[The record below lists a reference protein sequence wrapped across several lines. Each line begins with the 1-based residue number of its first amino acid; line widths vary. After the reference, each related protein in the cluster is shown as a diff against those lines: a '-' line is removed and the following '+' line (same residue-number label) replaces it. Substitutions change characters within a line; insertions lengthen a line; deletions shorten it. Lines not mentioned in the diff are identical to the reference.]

1 MSKWVSAW
9 GTATSIAE
17 RREGNYAKNLT
28 LRYAFKCTLDGSKIR
43 VRFSNICGNDDVRI
57 TKAFAAVYKGNT
69 EIDTEKMNEITFNG
83 LTEGIIPAGG
93 EVTSDEIE
101 FRCVKGADIAV
112 SMYFEGMTELMSTVY
127 TEGPCQDNYFA
138 DGDLAASAEFP
149 LENRMPT
156 GYTYFLNTVDVLADD
171 AAKSIILFGDSI
183 TAQSWADRLN
193 LKFIENNDNI
203 AGIRRGVSGTR
214 VLGQYD
220 CLQYAHYGLS
230 GENRFVRE
238 CNCAGADTV
247 VIFHGINDIIHP
259 DGVNPFRPMSNFPSL
274 DDMVEGFRYYI
285 REARKMGLKV
295 VMTTILPIEG
305 WRTYEE
311 WREGLRVKVNEWIR
325 TSDEIDGYIDF
336 DKAVCDPSNP
346 KALKAEYDSGDHLHP
361 SGDGAQQLAE
371 ACYRLMIKMR

>member
-28 LRYAFKCTLDGSKIR
+28 LRYSFKCTLNGSKIR

-57 TKAFAAVYKGNT
+57 TKAFAAAYKGET
-69 EIDTEKMNEITFNG
+69 EIDTEKIAAITFNG
-83 LTEGIIPAGG
+83 AHDGIIPAGG

-101 FRCVKGADIAV
+101 FTCVKGTDIAI
-112 SMYFEGMTELMSTVY
+112 SMYFEEMTELMSTVY

-138 DGDLAASAEFP
+138 NGDFADARELP

-156 GYTYFLNTVDVLADD
+156 QYTYFLNTVDVLTDD
-171 AAKSIILFGDSI
+171 TARSIILFGDSI
-183 TAQSWADRLN
+183 TAQSWPDRLN
-193 LKFIENNDNI
+193 LKFIANNDNI

-230 GENRFVRE
+230 GKNRFVQE

-247 VIFHGINDIIHP
+247 IIFHGINDLIHP
-259 DGVNPFRPMSNFPSL
+259 DGINPFRPMSNFPDL
-274 DDMVEGFRYYI
+274 DEMVEGFRYYI
-285 REARKMGLKV
+285 KEARKMGLKV
-295 VMTTILPIEG
+295 IMTTILPIEG

-311 WREGLRVKVNEWIR
+311 WREEMRVKVNEWIR
-325 TSDEIDGYIDF
+325 STDEIDGFIDF
-336 DKAVCDPSNP
+336 DKAVCDPENN

-361 SGDGAQQLAE
+361 SGNGAQQLAE
-371 ACYRLMIKMR
+371 TCYVYIK

>member
-17 RREGNYAKNLT
+17 RREGNYAKDLT

-43 VRFSNICGNDDVRI
+43 VRFSNICGRDDVRI
-57 TKAFAAVYKGNT
+57 TKAFVAAYKGET
-69 EIDTEKMNEITFNG
+69 EIDTEKMVAITFNG
-83 LTEGIIPAGG
+83 ASEGIIPALG
-93 EVTSDEIE
+93 EVTSDEID
-101 FRCVKGADIAV
+101 FVCHKGTDIAI

-138 DGDLAASAEFP
+138 NGDLAAAKELP

-156 GYTYFLNTVDVLADD
+156 QYTYFLNTVDVLSDD
-171 AAKSIILFGDSI
+171 TARAVVLFGDSI
-183 TAQSWADRLN
+183 TAQSWPDRLN
-193 LKFIENNDNI
+193 LKFIQNNDNI
-203 AGIRRGVSGTR
+203 VGIRRGVSGTR

-230 GENRFVRE
+230 GKNRFVRE

-247 VIFHGINDIIHP
+247 IIFHGINDLIHP
-259 DGVNPFRPMSNFPSL
+259 DGVNPFRPMSNFPTL
-274 DDMVEGFRYYI
+274 EQMVEGFRYYI
-285 REARKMGLKV
+285 NEARKMGLKV
-295 VMTTILPIEG
+295 ILTTILPIEG

-311 WREGLRVKVNEWIR
+311 WREEMRVKVNEWIR
-325 TSDEIDGYIDF
+325 STDEIDGYIDF
-336 DKAVCDPSNP
+336 DKALRNSTNN

-361 SGDGAQQLAE
+361 SGDGAQQLANT
-371 ACYRLMIKMR
+371 CYSYIIK